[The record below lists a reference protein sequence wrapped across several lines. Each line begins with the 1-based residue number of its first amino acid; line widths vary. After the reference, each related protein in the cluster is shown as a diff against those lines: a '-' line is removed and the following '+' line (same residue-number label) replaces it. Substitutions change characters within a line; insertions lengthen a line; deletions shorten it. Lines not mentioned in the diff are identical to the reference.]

1 VAFSPT
7 AAGAASGALWG
18 TFVGLLFLNPLLGA
32 AVGAGAGALS
42 GTLLDVGINDETIKE
57 IGQTLRPGTSALFL
71 LLKQATF
78 DKFAE
83 ALRPYN
89 PKVIRTSLSYANEA
103 ELVSALAGHL
113 EKSAS
118 PTLSATGPS

>member
-1 VAFSPT
+1 MGHVRS
-7 AAGAASGALWG
+7 
-18 TFVGLLFLNPLLGA
+18 LLFLNPLLGA

-42 GTLLDVGINDETIKE
+42 GTLVDVGINDETIKE

-78 DKFAE
+78 DKLAE